1 MFLTNRQVWLE
12 DGGMSRHLPGLG
24 ALRTFEAAARHQGF
38 TKAAAELGVTPAAVS
53 SQIRAL
59 EDQLGVRLF
68 FRTSRT
74 VRPTEAGTVLLAAGG
89 GGPGIRGRGGGGDR
103 GAGGEGIGGA
113 GAAPLPPQGGGAR

>member
-1 MFLTNRQVWLE
+1 MFLTNRQARLE
-12 DGGMSRHLPGLG
+12 DRGMSRHLPGLG

-89 GGPGIRGRGGGGDR
+89 EAPHIGARAGGGSPR
-103 GAGGEGIGGA
+103 AGGE
-113 GAAPLPPQGGGAR
+113 

>member
-24 ALRTFEAAARHQGF
+24 ALRTFEAAARHLGF

-53 SQIRAL
+53 SQVRAL

-68 FRTSRT
+68 PRTSRSMRLT
-74 VRPTEAGTVLLAAGG
+74 RAGETLAVAVGEALDRVAGAVEAVR
-89 GGPGIRGRGGGGDR
+89 GPG
-103 GAGGEGIGGA
+103 
-113 GAAPLPPQGGGAR
+113 